1 MSGNTGCST
10 QLSQKTYSLRAYKEH
25 VGDRIK

>member
-10 QLSQKTYSLRAYKEH
+10 QLSQKTYYVTVYTQCMLER
-25 VGDRIK
+25 